1 MIAKK
6 AGDGGSK
13 HLRGSRA
20 WAGLRPGLSIGM
32 GKKRSQYKVTN
43 VNIIKIFRTLRDS
56 AREKEGFLTVSEIAR
71 RSGVHKWT
79 VSRTLD
85 LYMHSLVE
93 VVQPVELEAIG
104 LQAKL
109 VRLKNP
115 DLTPKQVVNYLKLR
129 RNIKT

>member
-1 MIAKK
+1 LPQFMRRCEIPPRAMIT
-6 AGDGGSK
+6 
-13 HLRGSRA
+13 
-20 WAGLRPGLSIGM
+20 M
-32 GKKRSQYKVTN
+32 GKRDHYRNTN
-43 VNIIKIFRTLRDS
+43 LNIIKIFKTLRD
-56 AREKEGFLTVSEIAR
+56 AGKEKEGFLTVSEIAR
-71 RSGVHKWT
+71 RSRMHKWT

-115 DLTPKQVVNYLKLR
+115 NLTTQQVVNYLKLR
-129 RNIKT
+129 RKITL